1 MGCSYL
7 EAIILCFEKVNVIRR
22 LHQLGSLA
30 DLDWR
35 VLREAGDQRLELDKA
50 GVGGSSVGLVSF
62 RMMLSLEIIS
72 LF

>member
-1 MGCSYL
+1 M
-7 EAIILCFEKVNVIRR
+7 IRR

-50 GVGGSSVGLVSF
+50 GVGGSSVGLVCF
-62 RMMLSLEIIS
+62 RMMLSFEIIS